1 MDQKKLEL
9 KRDLAVAL
17 GKAKKSL
24 AELKRLKGMGMR
36 KEMAGTEEGRWR
48 LVHAATGMEMFL
60 ARGMGMKREPEHF
73 AVMWRRPPGA
83 NFTRREATALGSA
96 YIAVTGDHRV
106 RIEPLAEGG
115 GGEAPPGEMVRG
127 DARPSEMV
135 RGEG

>member
-1 MDQKKLEL
+1 MVDQKKLE
-9 KRDLAVAL
+9 AAL
-17 GKAKKSL
+17 VKAKKSL
-24 AELKRLKGMGMR
+24 TELRRLKRMGMR
-36 KEMAGTEEGRWR
+36 KGMRKGVAGTEEGRWR
-48 LVHAATGMEMFL
+48 LVHAATGYEMFL
-60 ARGMGMKREPEHF
+60 ANDIGGASPEQF
-73 AVMWRRPPGA
+73 CVMWRRPPGA
-83 NFTRREATALGSA
+83 DFTRREATALGSA